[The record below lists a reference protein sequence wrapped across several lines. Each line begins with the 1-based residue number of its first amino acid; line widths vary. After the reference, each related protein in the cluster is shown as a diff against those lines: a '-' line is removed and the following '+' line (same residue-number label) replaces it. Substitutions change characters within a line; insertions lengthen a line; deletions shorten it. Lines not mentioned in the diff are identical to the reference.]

1 MNKVNYIWS
10 LLLIFISF
18 AANGQNL
25 EEEIGFKYVK
35 AEYLMKTERMEEAIK
50 ELDEV
55 IKASPLY
62 KDALM
67 LRASI
72 RYKLGAFKGAKMDVL
87 EAINLL
93 GITPDAAA
101 LLGKTEY
108 ALGNA
113 DAALN
118 SLSAAIAMEVQDERI
133 YELRAFIY
141 EGNNQ
146 LLKACADW
154 ETATRLGSTRAA
166 IKLKK
171 LCGKVIT
178 KQDDPIIIV
187 DNKDA
192 QKDEEQNKDE
202 NVPPVKNTDDE
213 VGSAEEE
220 KETSNPQTNE
230 DEIGQ
235 EQNEPVEEEYNMML
249 PPEDNTENIIEI
261 DEDLSL
267 TIYGQGLGKRKI
279 LDRPSILILS
289 DESGSVTVE
298 ICVNENGKVDFAEYV
313 PGKSSLTKNS
323 LVSLAIR
330 KSKEFWFG
338 KSAYEKQCGYMV
350 FNIKGS
356 E

>member
-10 LLLIFISF
+10 LILILSSF
-18 AANGQNL
+18 TAIGQNL

-50 ELDEV
+50 ELDAV
-55 IKASPLY
+55 IKASPTY

-67 LRASI
+67 LRANT
-72 RYKLGAFKGAKMDVL
+72 RYKLGAFKGAKKDIL

-93 GITPDAAA
+93 GITPEAAA

-113 DAALN
+113 DASLN
-118 SLSAAIAMEVQDERI
+118 SLSAAISMNVQDERLF
-133 YELRAFIY
+133 ELRASIY
-141 EGNNQ
+141 EGQ
-146 LLKACADW
+146 GKLLMACEDW
-154 ETATRLGSTRAA
+154 EKAARMGSTRAA
-166 IKLKK
+166 IKARK
-171 LCGKVIT
+171 LCGTVIT
-178 KQDDPIIIV
+178 KKEDPVIITENDTPQKDRETDYETDETPVENNEDPIDQTNTE
-187 DNKDA
+187 DN
-192 QKDEEQNKDE
+192 
-202 NVPPVKNTDDE
+202 NTTPSNDDDDE
-213 VGSAEEE
+213 VIFQEPDKEEE
-220 KETSNPQTNE
+220 
-230 DEIGQ
+230 DDL
-235 EQNEPVEEEYNMML
+235 ML

-289 DESGSVTVE
+289 DETGSVTVE

-313 PGKSSLTKNS
+313 PNKSTLSKNS

-338 KSAYEKQCGYMV
+338 KSAYEKQCGYLV